1 MANRPKSSI
10 SKCCGTAI
18 FRQDRIVFREDAARS
33 VACQLTGHGV
43 SIDMRLCPAVLAGR
57 FDLPAIVAVFSAL
70 SHDCN
75 RCAPVKASLQKTK
88 EKIRIAWAS

>member
-1 MANRPKSSI
+1 M
-10 SKCCGTAI
+10 
-18 FRQDRIVFREDAARS
+18 
-33 VACQLTGHGV
+33 

-57 FDLPAIVAVFSAL
+57 FDLPAIVTVFPAL